1 MWFSIATLSRTNQAL
16 AIPAS
21 KSYEVV
27 ANIYDQ
33 SLILQLADVRQMSA
47 AVEDVVTAGTFT
59 FPTGMSNVAEAG
71 VKPTADGTLASYQLV
86 AQKMAV
92 FVTVTDELLAESAID
107 IIAFYQEALTQQF
120 AKLIDVHALAGGG
133 PFGTENLAAAATAA
147 GGAHVQTLG
156 GTIAA
161 PTTPHTSVANAIGAI
176 EGDDLSPN
184 GVLLAQ
190 ALKANFRGLNDTTG
204 RPLYIESL
212 TSDVPDQLYGE
223 PVYYLGRGVFPTSA
237 ASTLRGVVGDFSQY
251 IVGIRDAL
259 SFSLHSEGTVGGI
272 NLLETNQTALR
283 AEMRLGGK
291 IVSNAAFS
299 RINNPAT

>member
-1 MWFSIATLSRTNQAL
+1 MASLTRTNQAL
-16 AIPAS
+16 AIPQE
-21 KSYEVV
+21 KNFDVI
-27 ANIYDQ
+27 ANIYDT
-33 SLILQLADVRQMSA
+33 SLMLQLADVRQMRA

-59 FPTGMSNVAEAG
+59 FPAGMSNVAEAG

-92 FVTVTDELLAESAID
+92 FVTVTDELLAESAVDMISY
-107 IIAFYQEALTQQF
+107 YQSALTQQF
-120 AKLIDVHALAGGG
+120 AKLIDVHALIGGG
-133 PFGTENLAAAATAA
+133 PFGTENLGAAAAAA
-147 GGAHVQTLG
+147 GGAHVQVLG

-161 PTTPHTSVANAIGAI
+161 PTAPHTSVMNAIGAV
-176 EGDDLSPN
+176 ETDDLSPS
-184 GVLLAQ
+184 GIMLAQ
-190 ALKANFRGLNDTTG
+190 SLKANFRGLNDTTG
-204 RPLYIESL
+204 RPLYIEGL

-223 PVYYLGRGVFPTSA
+223 PVYYIGRGVFPTSA

-251 IVGIRDAL
+251 IIGIRDQL

-291 IVSNAAFS
+291 IVNNLAFS
-299 RINNPAT
+299 RLNNPAT